1 MLEPD
6 NIRGKNHLFL
16 FIVSAHH
23 GGAGLAEQNS
33 LSMVDRKEGVREK
46 GMKGEKEGGRERMNE

>member
-46 GMKGEKEGGRERMNE
+46 GMKGE